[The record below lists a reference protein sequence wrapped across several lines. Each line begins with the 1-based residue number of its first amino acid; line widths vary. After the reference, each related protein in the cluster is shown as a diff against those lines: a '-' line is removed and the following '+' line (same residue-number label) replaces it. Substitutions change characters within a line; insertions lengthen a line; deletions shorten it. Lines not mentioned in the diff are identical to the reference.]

1 MLRIKHASSSRVF
14 PFDGIFFLMGTNG
27 GYYLPGGSFVEKSR
41 GEEDKSKLVCSY
53 CQWKRHIK
61 DSCFELIGYPD
72 WWEEKHGKPSPPPP
86 QTPWNRGGHA
96 AVEVGGDGGN
106 ARLGGVQAA
115 GAVHRRRRCSTG
127 EHNRGS
133 EFRRRRK
140 WECNSRLE

>member
-53 CQWKRHIK
+53 CQWKRHIT

-72 WWEEKHGKPSPPPP
+72 WWEEKHGKPSPPP

-127 EHNRGS
+127 KHNRGS